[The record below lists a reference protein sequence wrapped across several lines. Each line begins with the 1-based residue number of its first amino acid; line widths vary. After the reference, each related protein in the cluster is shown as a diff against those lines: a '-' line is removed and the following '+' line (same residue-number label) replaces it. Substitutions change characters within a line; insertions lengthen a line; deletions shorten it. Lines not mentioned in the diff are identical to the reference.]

1 MIINTKRVL
10 FIVLLIQILFGLV
23 LILDLVGLSL
33 PTVRFIL
40 GFVYLTFVPGMLI
53 MGILGFTRFDLENL
67 LYLVGL
73 SISFL
78 MFTGFILNIFLPA
91 FGIEK
96 PITLLSLLITI
107 YILITIFLISFCKKN
122 TKFEIKI
129 KLQDIF
135 NKLFLLLL
143 LLLILVGIG
152 AYMFLYHNNNLL
164 LLFILSAIASITVY
178 VGIRARYR
186 LYPIVIWFISLTLLL
201 YGSLRS
207 KYVVVIGDPHVEYY
221 FANLVRTMGIWHPHL
236 EGTHNAMLE
245 VTILQP
251 IYSILLGLDLTWTFK
266 IVYPLLFSFCPLTLY
281 LIYKYQFNDRIAFFS
296 TLIFIFSFP
305 FYNGYANGTRW
316 GIALFFIS
324 LIILAIISN
333 KLISPKKELF
343 MTIFSLSL
351 ITSHYTSAYIF
362 MFTLIFIFI
371 IYTIIYPIHKIEAK
385 SLCRFILFYLLS
397 LIGYYIYVSS
407 ASLFELMFTYFR
419 HVIGMIQED
428 ILNPEVTYFGYAIKR
443 KWPISV
449 EVTLFFIYIFIL
461 LSFFRIILTIYEL
474 KFNREENKINLH
486 PFYLIGA
493 SLTYI
498 YIFASI
504 FGMFGPPRAFF
515 MSLLFISPFIVM
527 GWLDIFKRIQKIL
540 IKKDDTNNFI
550 YLILLFNLILYF
562 LFSSGFV
569 SEVITRNG
577 DYSPTIFI
585 SKNRA
590 EEIGD
595 PYFIIALARNY
606 VGDKDVISAIWLSKY
621 RDHARKIYVDAGTG
635 HGHAGWL
642 TLQSYGMIKMK
653 GNIQLLTSDI
663 DIELIKSYYIYL
675 REYNVKKG
683 LLFQGP
689 PVRSYDITIVCIQ
702 KINKIYSNG
711 GSEIYYK

>member
-1 MIINTKRVL
+1 MIITTKRVL
-10 FIVLLIQILFGLV
+10 IIVLIIQILFGLV

-33 PTVRFIL
+33 PILRFIL
-40 GFVYLTFVPGMLI
+40 GFVYLTFVPGILI
-53 MGILGFTRFDLENL
+53 MGILGFARFDLENL

-78 MFTGFILNIFLPA
+78 MFTGFMLNIFLPA

-96 PITLLSLLITI
+96 PITLLSLSITI
-107 YILITIFLISFCKKN
+107 YILITIFLIAFCKRN
-122 TKFEIKI
+122 TTFKIEI

-135 NKLFLLLL
+135 SKLTLLLL
-143 LLLILVGIG
+143 LLLVLVGIG

-164 LLFILSAIASITVY
+164 LLFILSAIATITVY
-178 VGIRARYR
+178 AGIRARYR

-221 FANLVRTMGIWHPHL
+221 FANLVRIMGIWNPHL

-245 VTILQP
+245 VVMLQP
-251 IYSILLGLDLTWTFK
+251 IYSILLDLDLTWTFK
-266 IVYPLLFSFCPLTLY
+266 IVYPLLFSFCPLTIY

-296 TLIFIFSFP
+296 ILIFIFSFQ

-316 GIALFFIS
+316 GISLFFIS
-324 LIILAIISN
+324 LIVLIIVSDR
-333 KLISPKKELF
+333 LTSPKKDLLLVV
-343 MTIFSLSL
+343 FSLSL
-351 ITSHYTSAYIF
+351 ITSHYTSSYIF
-362 MFTLIFIFI
+362 MFTLIFVSI
-371 IYTIIYPIHKIEAK
+371 IYTICKIEAK
-385 SLCRFILFYLLS
+385 PSRSFALFYLVS
-397 LIGYYIYVSS
+397 TVGYYMYVSL
-407 ASLFELMFTYFR
+407 ATPYKLMFNYFR
-419 HVIGMIQED
+419 YVAKTIREE
-428 ILNPEVTYFGYAIKR
+428 ILSTEITYLGYAIK
-443 KWPISV
+443 KQWPISV
-449 EVTLFFIYIFIL
+449 EVTMFFIYIFIF
-461 LSFFRIILTIYEL
+461 LSFVGTILTIYKL
-474 KFNREENKINLH
+474 KFNREKLNLH

-493 SLTYI
+493 LLSYL
-498 YIFASI
+498 YIFVSI

-515 MSLLFISPFIVM
+515 MSLLFTSPFTLIA
-527 GWLDIFKRIQKIL
+527 WLDTFKRIQKIL
-540 IKKDDTNNFI
+540 IKNDNNSFI
-550 YLILLFNLILYF
+550 YLILMFNLILYF

-569 SEVITRNG
+569 SEVITRDG

-621 RDHARKIYVDAGTG
+621 RDHEKKIYVDAGTG
-635 HGHAGWL
+635 YGHAGWL
-642 TLQSYGMIKMK
+642 TLQSYGMIERK

-663 DIELIKSYYIYL
+663 EFVKSYYIYL

-683 LLFQGP
+683 LLFQGL
-689 PVRSYDITIVCIQ
+689 PVRSYDITIAGIQ